1 MRERWDDAEVMT
13 QGPPT
18 VSVVVPTHNR
28 ARLLPLT
35 LHTVL
40 SQQEVALEV
49 IVIDDGSTED
59 ICRTVRELDDP
70 RVRVL
75 RHQTPQGVSVARN
88 HGVAKAQGRW
98 IAFLDD
104 DDLWAPDKLATQ
116 VDAAAREDA
125 GWVYAGAVN
134 VTEDLRLIGGAP
146 PADADEVVALLPRTN
161 LVPGGCSGVMVRRD
175 VLPPDPFDPSLG
187 TCADWDLW
195 IRLSRLARPI
205 GVARPLVGYR
215 VHANNMSLDTTR
227 TISELAAIEARY
239 GGPVDRVRFFR
250 HLARVSLRAG
260 RHRRASRYYFQA
272 ATVDRNYRSG
282 DFVPDLVEV
291 MQGAGRSF
299 SNRIARALRTAPR
312 ARRLPRPGRRYAA
325 QWAWVEQ
332 ARPWIDEL
340 AAYRRSL
347 PDPPYP

>member
-1 MRERWDDAEVMT
+1 MT

-40 SQQEVALEV
+40 WQQEVAFEV

-59 ICRTVRELDDP
+59 IGRTVRELDDP
-70 RVRVL
+70 RVRLL
-75 RHQTPQGVSVARN
+75 RHETPRGVSVARN
-88 HGVAKAQGRW
+88 HGVARAQGRW

-104 DDLWAPDKLATQ
+104 DDLWAPNKLTRQ
-116 VDAAAREDA
+116 VHAASQEDA

-134 VTEDLRLIGGAP
+134 VTEDVRLLGGAP
-146 PADADEVVALLPRTN
+146 PADPDEVVAALPRTN

-175 VLPPDPFDPSLG
+175 LLPPEPFDPSLG

-195 IRLSRLARPI
+195 IRLSRLARPV
-205 GVARPLVGYR
+205 GVTQPMVGYR
-215 VHANNMSLDTTR
+215 VHDHNMSLDTSR

-239 GGPVDRVRFFR
+239 GGPVDRVRFYR

-260 RHRRASRYYFQA
+260 RHRRASRYYLRA
-272 ATVDRNYRSG
+272 AALDRRYRRG
-282 DFVPDLVEV
+282 DLLPDLFEV
-291 MQGAGRSF
+291 VQGMGRNVSH
-299 SNRIARALRTAPR
+299 RIAGALMTAPPVHR
-312 ARRLPRPGRRYAA
+312 QSRPGRRYAT

-340 AAYRRSL
+340 AAYRRRVL
-347 PDPPYP
+347 DPPHP

>member
-1 MRERWDDAEVMT
+1 MT

-40 SQQEVALEV
+40 RQQEVALEV
-49 IVIDDGSTED
+49 IVIDDGSSED
-59 ICRTVRELDDP
+59 IGRTVRELDDP
-70 RVRVL
+70 RVRLL
-75 RHQTPQGVSVARN
+75 RHDTPQGVSVARN

-104 DDLWAPDKLATQ
+104 DDLWAPDKLTRQ
-116 VDAAAREDA
+116 VHAASQEDA

-134 VTEDLRLIGGAP
+134 VTEDLRLLGGAP
-146 PADADEVVALLPRTN
+146 PAEPDEVVATLPRAN
-161 LVPGGCSGVMVRRD
+161 LVPGGCSGVIVRRD
-175 VLPPDPFDPSLG
+175 VLPHDPFDPSLG

-195 IRLSRLARPI
+195 IRLSRLARPA
-205 GVARPLVGYR
+205 GVTQPLVGYR
-215 VHANNMSLDTTR
+215 VHGHNMSLDTSR

-239 GGPVDRVRFFR
+239 GGPVDRGRFYR

-260 RHRRASRYYFQA
+260 RHRSASRYYFQA
-272 ATVDRNYRSG
+272 ATEDRNYRSG
-282 DFVPDLVEV
+282 DFLPDLFEV
-291 MQGAGRSF
+291 VQGVGRSV
-299 SNRIARALRTAPR
+299 SNRIAGALTTAPP
-312 ARRLPRPGRRYAA
+312 ARRLSRPGRRYAT

-340 AAYRRSL
+340 AAYRSRL
-347 PDPPYP
+347 LDPPHP

>member
-1 MRERWDDAEVMT
+1 MT

-40 SQQEVALEV
+40 RQQEVALEV
-49 IVIDDGSTED
+49 IVIDDGSSED
-59 ICRTVRELDDP
+59 IGRTVRELDDP
-70 RVRVL
+70 RVRLL
-75 RHQTPQGVSVARN
+75 RHDTPRGVSVARN

-104 DDLWAPDKLATQ
+104 DDLWAPDKLTRQ
-116 VDAAAREDA
+116 VHAASQEDA

-134 VTEDLRLIGGAP
+134 VTEDLRLLGGAP
-146 PADADEVVALLPRTN
+146 PAEPDEVVATLPRAN
-161 LVPGGCSGVMVRRD
+161 LVPGGCSGVIVRRD
-175 VLPPDPFDPSLG
+175 VLPQDPFDPSLG

-195 IRLSRLARPI
+195 IRLSRLARPA
-205 GVARPLVGYR
+205 GVTPPLVGYR
-215 VHANNMSLDTTR
+215 VHGHNMSLDTSR

-239 GGPVDRVRFFR
+239 GGPVDRGRVYR

-260 RHRRASRYYFQA
+260 RHRSASRHYFQA
-272 ATVDRNYRSG
+272 AAEDRNYRSG
-282 DFVPDLVEV
+282 DFLPDLFEV
-291 MQGAGRSF
+291 VQGVGRSV
-299 SNRIARALRTAPR
+299 SNRIAGALTTAPP
-312 ARRLPRPGRRYAA
+312 ARRVSRPGRRYAK

-340 AAYRRSL
+340 AAYRSRL
-347 PDPPYP
+347 LDPPHP

>member
-1 MRERWDDAEVMT
+1 MT

-18 VSVVVPTHNR
+18 VSVVVPTRNR

-40 SQQEVALEV
+40 WQQEVALEV

-59 ICRTVRELDDP
+59 LRSAVGELSDP
-70 RVRVL
+70 RVRLL
-75 RHQTPQGVSVARN
+75 RHESPQGVSVARN
-88 HGVAKAQGRW
+88 RGVAEALGRW
-98 IAFLDD
+98 VAFIDD
-104 DDLWAPDKLATQ
+104 DDLWAPNKLVAQ
-116 VDAAAREDA
+116 VRAAEQEGR
-125 GWVYAGAVN
+125 GWAYTGSVN
-134 VTEDLRLIGGAP
+134 VTEDLRLLGGAP
-146 PADADEVVALLPRTN
+146 PADPDEVVAALPRTN

-175 VLPPDPFDPSLG
+175 LLPADAFDPSLG

-205 GVARPLVGYR
+205 GVAQPLVGYR
-215 VHANNMSLDTTR
+215 VHDNNMSLDTRR

-239 GGPVDRVRFFR
+239 GGPVDWVRFYR

-282 DFVPDLVEV
+282 DFLPDLFEV
-291 MQGAGRSF
+291 AQGVGHSI
-299 SNRIARALRTAPR
+299 SNRIARALITAPPAGR
-312 ARRLPRPGRRYAA
+312 QPRPGRRYAA

-347 PDPPYP
+347 PDPPHS